1 MGLELRAIQSPIF
14 SEPFD
19 FTFHAQAFT
28 LLVGSSGSG
37 KSSLF
42 KSLPK
47 LVLFPI
53 AVKS

>member
-28 LLVGSSGSG
+28 
-37 KSSLF
+37 F
-42 KSLPK
+42 RK
-47 LVLFPI
+47 LIL
-53 AVKS
+53 K

>member
-14 SEPFD
+14 SEPLD
-19 FTFHAQAFT
+19 FTFHAQDFT

-42 KSLPK
+42 QMIAQVSSLP
-47 LVLFPI
+47 
-53 AVKS
+53 

>member
-14 SEPFD
+14 SEPID

-28 LLVGSSGSG
+28 LLVGSSGLG

-42 KSLPK
+42 K
-47 LVLFPI
+47 
-53 AVKS
+53 

>member
-1 MGLELRAIQSPIF
+1 MGLELREIQSPIF
-14 SEPFD
+14 RNRLILLFMSKPLP
-19 FTFHAQAFT
+19 

-42 KSLPK
+42 QMIAQV
-47 LVLFPI
+47 VLFPI